1 MWCTFIFNPFHASHH
16 PTHSRHCH
24 RLRTATTWRTILS
37 RENINA
43 IILFVSRCFA
53 QHTLINFVIT
63 LYIDSK
69 EQRHNCERII
79 TISLSSFNVSS
90 RTYFYYS
97 MHLNC
102 INYQIFVHLS
112 KSNENLASKILQVST
127 QKCSK
132 GRGNNNEKIVEEKK
146 GGKSNYP
153 TQNALSLL
161 DRPPHSLTSD
171 SQTRIFSRTNF
182 KVIGCRGKNKYWETS
197 WTSNLLLVSLVKF
210 SIYSALSPPPL
221 THKFIQTKHIFPWQD
236 IAANQT
242 LLLESLIPS
251 N

>member
-1 MWCTFIFNPFHASHH
+1 MYIYLQSFSRVPSSNSQSTLSPVTYSDYMADYTLAWKYQRDNPLCVTVFCTTHFNKF
-16 PTHSRHCH
+16 RYNVIYWFE
-24 RLRTATTWRTILS
+24 RTT
-37 RENINA
+37 
-43 IILFVSRCFA
+43 
-53 QHTLINFVIT
+53 
-63 LYIDSK
+63 
-69 EQRHNCERII
+69 RHNCERII

-97 MHLNC
+97 MHHNC
-102 INYQIFVHLS
+102 INYQIFVNLS

-161 DRPPHSLTSD
+161 DRLPDSLTSD